1 MQCMERFSSGSVL
14 GAHCG
19 VHLLQEKADIMKRTT
34 LAVLVLWLVSFATQ
48 AAESD
53 GEMRDEWAPEFR
65 LGPRVGPGE
74 LRIRDGQL
82 VGDELVSPAVA
93 EDTVGIG
100 GTLEYKAP
108 FGLVVEAGL
117 FTAGSTDWFDSE
129 DYRLTEYFG
138 SVGFEI
144 PLGRGFSLTP
154 RAGRS
159 RWKLESDAVWFF
171 DEDDNPPTVRGYQ
184 NYWEIT
190 ALKRLNPNV
199 ALGVSH
205 RENHYDFGRV
215 RSTVFTA
222 MFNL

>member
-1 MQCMERFSSGSVL
+1 MGPPWWRPHFVIAGALSLAWFSL
-14 GAHCG
+14 PA
-19 VHLLQEKADIMKRTT
+19 
-34 LAVLVLWLVSFATQ
+34 Q
-48 AAESD
+48 AAEESVPSST
-53 GEMRDEWAPEFR
+53 RSEWASEFR
-65 LGPRVGPGE
+65 IGPLVGPGE
-74 LRIRDGQL
+74 LRIDDGQRIE
-82 VGDELVSPAVA
+82 DEIVSPLVS
-93 EDTVGIG
+93 EDTIGVG

-108 FGLVVEAGL
+108 FGLVIEGGL

-129 DYRLTEYFG
+129 DYRVSEYFG

-144 PLGRGFSLTP
+144 PLGRGFRITP

-159 RWKLESDAVWFF
+159 RWKLESDDAWFF
-171 DEDDNPPTVRGYQ
+171 DQDDNPPTIRGYQ

-190 ALKRLNPNV
+190 ALKRINDAV

-222 MFNL
+222 MFSL